1 MALGRAADPGRP
13 SAAPELRLDGNA
25 EAVWAKGV
33 LALQVK
39 AYGGHEH
46 VRMHRALP
54 TQNELGQLLQI
65 PEIVLLTK
73 EARLPVVPSLHD
85 MLRDPR

>member
-39 AYGGHEH
+39 AYGGQ
-46 VRMHRALP
+46 V
-54 TQNELGQLLQI
+54 
-65 PEIVLLTK
+65 IVGSGP
-73 EARLPVVPSLHD
+73 AN
-85 MLRDPR
+85 